1 MLHFAMLLSLFCF
14 FPIQC
19 VGKCLKSLFEKYYF
33 GNIILYRIFYMW
45 VIPYGNRFSCGMG
58 KLSGI
63 DMRKGERDTAE

>member
-1 MLHFAMLLSLFCF
+1 
-14 FPIQC
+14 
-19 VGKCLKSLFEKYYF
+19 
-33 GNIILYRIFYMW
+33 MW